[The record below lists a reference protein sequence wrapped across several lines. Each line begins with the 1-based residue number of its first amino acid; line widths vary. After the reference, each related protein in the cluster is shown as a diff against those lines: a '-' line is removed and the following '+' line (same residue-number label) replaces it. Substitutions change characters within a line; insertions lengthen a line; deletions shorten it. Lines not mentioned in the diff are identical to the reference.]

1 MIYQYN
7 LSTTRPSRQKGISIL
22 VTMVMLLVMTLMG
35 VSSMKTAIVE
45 LKMAGSMQQEG
56 LALNRAEEA
65 LRVGETDV
73 DAIIADPTAF
83 DFAAVGDSY
92 YVNADAVDVHQ
103 IDWAAQGITSK
114 QAGAN
119 AGDVYVTEYLGAKA
133 IPGESTKISTDGKII
148 GGFVHTFRITTRSAT
163 GRNAV
168 RLIQGIY
175 VSENAP

>member
-73 DAIIADPTAF
+73 DAIIANPTAF

-103 IDWAAQGITSK
+103 IDWAAQGITAQ

-133 IPGESTKISTDGKII
+133 IPGESTKISTDGRII
-148 GGFVHTFRITTRSAT
+148 GGAVHTFRITTRSAT

-175 VSENAP
+175 VSDNAP

>member
-1 MIYQYN
+1 
-7 LSTTRPSRQKGISIL
+7 
-22 VTMVMLLVMTLMG
+22 VMLLVMTLIG

-73 DAIIADPTAF
+73 DAIIANPAAF
-83 DFAAVGDSY
+83 DFAVVGDSY
-92 YVNADAVDVHQ
+92 YVNADAVPVQQ
-103 IDWAAQGITSK
+103 IDWAANGIISQ

-163 GRNAV
+163 GKNAV

-175 VSENAP
+175 VREEGP

>member
-1 MIYQYN
+1 MIYQN
-7 LSTTRPSRQKGISIL
+7 SLATTSPSQQKGISIL
-22 VTMVMLLVMTLMG
+22 VTMVMLLVLTLIG
-35 VSSMKTAIVE
+35 VSSMKTATVE
-45 LKMAGSMQQEG
+45 LKMAGSMQQEVV
-56 LALNRAEEA
+56 ALNRAEEA

-73 DAIIADPTAF
+73 DAIIADPTAY

-103 IDWAAQGITSK
+103 IDWAAQGITPR

-119 AGDVYVTEYLGAKA
+119 TGDVYVTEYLGAKA

-163 GRNAV
+163 GKNAV

-175 VSENAP
+175 VSDNAP

>member
-1 MIYQYN
+1 MNYQNN
-7 LSTTRPSRQKGISIL
+7 LSTTSPSQQKGISIL
-22 VTMVMLLVMTLMG
+22 VTMVMLLVMTLIG

-65 LRVGETDV
+65 LRVGETNV
-73 DAIIADPTAF
+73 DAIIADPAAF

-92 YVNADAVDVHQ
+92 YVNADAVAVQQ
-103 IDWAAQGITSK
+103 IDWAAQGITSQ

-163 GRNAV
+163 GKNAV

-175 VSENAP
+175 VSDNAP

>member
-1 MIYQYN
+1 MNYQNN
-7 LSTTRPSRQKGISIL
+7 LPSTSPSQQKGVSIL
-22 VTMVMLLVMTLMG
+22 VTMVMLLVMTLIG

-92 YVNADAVDVHQ
+92 YVNADAVDVQQ
-103 IDWAAQGITSK
+103 IDWAASGITSQ

-119 AGDVYVTEYLGAKA
+119 ASDVYVTEYLGAKA
-133 IPGESTKISTDGKII
+133 IPGESIKISTDGRII
-148 GGFVHTFRITTRSAT
+148 GGAVHTFRITTRSAT
-163 GRNAV
+163 GKNAV

-175 VSENAP
+175 VSDNAP